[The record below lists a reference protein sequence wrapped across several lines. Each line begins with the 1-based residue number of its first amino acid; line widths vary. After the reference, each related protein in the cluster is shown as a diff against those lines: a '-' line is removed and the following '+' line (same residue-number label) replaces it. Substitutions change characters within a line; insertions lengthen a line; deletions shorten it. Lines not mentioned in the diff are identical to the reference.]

1 MTMDRP
7 SPSLIPLPTPT
18 LDQTLGLRDLTM
30 LVIGGVIGSG
40 IFLVPGAI
48 QREVGGSVAL
58 ALLVWIAGGLLSL
71 VGALTYGELAAMKP
85 EAGGLYVYIRDCF
98 GRLAAF
104 LYGWTLFLV
113 IATGGI
119 ATLAVAFRAY
129 LGSVVPLAP
138 FAAKLASVAMIGVI
152 TVVNIYGTRES
163 SDLQNWTTYTK
174 IVLILGMSAV
184 LLWLGHGF
192 QGSEHVLWPER
203 LNGSLMSKFGLAMIA
218 ALWSYEGWQ
227 FASFSAGEAAHPQR
241 DFPRAFFYGTL
252 SLTVI
257 YVMAALSYVAALGP
271 AAAARSDT
279 IAATAL
285 SITLG
290 PAAGKFVAFLV
301 MIATFSAANS
311 IQLTAPRVYYA
322 MAGDGLFFP
331 SIAKVHP
338 RFRTPAFAILTAG
351 VWAAILACLGSFQQ
365 LFTYVIFTGW
375 IFYGLAG
382 ASIFVYRR
390 RMPGV
395 NLPYRV
401 PGYPWTPAIF
411 VLATAALVVNAIF
424 SRPTGALAGLGVV
437 LAGVPAYFIWRVRGS
452 KQES

>member
-1 MTMDRP
+1 MERSSPASVP
-7 SPSLIPLPTPT
+7 SPPAT
-18 LDQTLGLRDLTM
+18 LARTLGLRDLTM

-48 QREVGGSVAL
+48 QRQVNGSVGL
-58 ALLVWIAGGLLSL
+58 AMLVWVAGGLLSL

-98 GRLAAF
+98 GRLPAF

-119 ATLAVAFRAY
+119 ATLAVAFSAY
-129 LGSVVPLAP
+129 LGNVVPLTP
-138 FAAKLASVAMIGVI
+138 FGAKLASVAMIGVI

-163 SDLQNWTTYTK
+163 SDLQNWTTYIK
-174 IVLILGMSAV
+174 IALILGMSGV

-192 QGSEHVLWPER
+192 HGSGNILWPER
-203 LNGSLMSKFGLAMIA
+203 ISGSLISNFGLAMIA

-252 SLTVI
+252 SLTII
-257 YVMAALSYVAALGP
+257 YVIAALSYVAALGP

-279 IAATAL
+279 IAATAMAV
-285 SITLG
+285 TLG
-290 PAAGKFVAFLV
+290 PTAAKFVAFLV
-301 MIATFSAANS
+301 MISTFSAANS

-322 MAGDGLFFP
+322 MAGDGLFFRKM
-331 SIAKVHP
+331 AEVHP
-338 RFRTPAFAILTAG
+338 RFRTPALAILTAG
-351 VWAAILACLGSFQQ
+351 IWAAILACLGSFQQ

-382 ASIFVYRR
+382 ASIFAYRR
-390 RMPGV
+390 RMPGAD
-395 NLPYRV
+395 LPYRV

-424 SRPTGALAGLGVV
+424 SRPTGAVAGLCVV
-437 LAGVPAYFIWRVRGS
+437 FAGVPAYLIWRTRGS
-452 KQES
+452 KKTG